1 MRGSNPRITTGL
13 AALVPLDRLTADAAA
28 AKAFGPSDWVDRFVG
43 ALLCFSNSLAGRA
56 DVQHASAIGEDVSVL
71 RHCAGVEN
79 LDTFHLTR
87 VIEPL
92 DARTL
97 CIVAGV
103 TLRGHHHRQRGFVK
117 PAQIEIF

>member
-1 MRGSNPRITTGL
+1 MRGSSPRMTAGL
-13 AALVPLDRLTADAAA
+13 AALLPLHRLPADVAA
-28 AKAFGPSDWVDRFVG
+28 AKAFGPLDAVDRFVG

-87 VIEPL
+87 VLEPL
-92 DARTL
+92 DARPL
-97 CIVAGV
+97 CIIAGIP
-103 TLRGHHHRQRGFVK
+103 LRGHHHPHR
-117 PAQIEIF
+117 